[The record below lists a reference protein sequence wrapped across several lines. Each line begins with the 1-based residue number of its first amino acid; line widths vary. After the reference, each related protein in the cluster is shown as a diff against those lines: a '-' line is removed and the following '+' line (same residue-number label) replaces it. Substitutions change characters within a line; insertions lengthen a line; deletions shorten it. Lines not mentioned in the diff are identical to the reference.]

1 MVSLL
6 EMLERMA
13 KTSSGGSSLGSSIGK
28 YLSDTPSTVTVN
40 PMMDAGYEAT
50 GGMLPAGEVSP
61 MIDVGYEATGAMA
74 PRMYDRMAGMSA
86 AEREMY
92 GEADGITTD
101 LGEAHDISIT
111 GGSEAGYKNN
121 IGSFLSN
128 LATSG
133 LGSGKGPV
141 PVEPVQG
148 SPSPELKIP
157 QSIKGFRPTESPYGI
172 PSELG
177 TQAEIQAE
185 IARRIAKQLE
195 NTIVKRPYLN
205 FQGLI

>member
-1 MVSLL
+1 MGKLL
-6 EMLERMA
+6 AQLERM
-13 KTSSGGSSLGSSIGK
+13 GSSE
-28 YLSDTPSTVTVN
+28 YYRDTPSTVTVN

-74 PRMYDRMAGMSA
+74 PRMYDPMAGMSA

-101 LGEAHDISIT
+101 LGEAHDITIT
-111 GGSEAGYKNN
+111 GGSEAGVKKD
-121 IGSFLSN
+121 IGSFLNN

-133 LGSGKGPV
+133 IGKGPE
-141 PVEPVQG
+141 PVEPITG
-148 SPSPELKIP
+148 RRPPTLSIP
-157 QSIKGFRPTESPYGI
+157 QGTRGFRPTQSPYGI
-172 PSELG
+172 PTELG

-185 IARRIAKQLE
+185 IAKRIAKQLE

>member
-74 PRMYDRMAGMSA
+74 PRMYDPMAGMSA

-101 LGEAHDISIT
+101 LGEESSISIT
-111 GGSEAGYKNN
+111 GGSEAGYKKD
-121 IGSFLSN
+121 IGSFLNN

-148 SPSPELKIP
+148 RLPPMPGVPTGRSSY
-157 QSIKGFRPTESPYGI
+157 RPTESPYGI
-172 PSELG
+172 PTELS

>member
-61 MIDVGYEATGAMA
+61 MVDVGYEATGAMS
-74 PRMYDRMAGMSA
+74 PRMYDPMAGMSA
-86 AEREMY
+86 EEREMY

-101 LGEAHDISIT
+101 LGEAHDITIT
-111 GGSEAGYKNN
+111 GGSEAGYKKD
-121 IGSFLSN
+121 IGSFLKN

-133 LGSGKGPV
+133 IGKGPE
-141 PVEPVQG
+141 PVEPVRG
-148 SPSPELKIP
+148 SPPPMPGVPTGRS
-157 QSIKGFRPTESPYGI
+157 SYRPTQSPYGI
-172 PSELG
+172 PTELG

>member
-1 MVSLL
+1 MGKLL
-6 EMLERMA
+6 AQLERM
-13 KTSSGGSSLGSSIGK
+13 GSSE
-28 YLSDTPSTVTVN
+28 YYRDTPSTVTVN
-40 PMMDAGYEAT
+40 PMPDAGYEAT
-50 GGMLPAGEVSP
+50 GVMLPAGEVSP

-74 PRMYDRMAGMSA
+74 PPMYDPMAGMSA

-101 LGEAHDISIT
+101 LGEAHDITIT
-111 GGSEAGYKNN
+111 GGSESGIQKD

-128 LATSG
+128 LAKG
-133 LGSGKGPV
+133 GSGKGPV

-148 SPSPELKIP
+148 RPPPRLSIP
-157 QSIKGFRPTESPYGI
+157 QSIKGFRPTQSPYGI
-172 PSELG
+172 PTELG
-177 TQAEIQAE
+177 TQAEIQQE

>member
-1 MVSLL
+1 MGKILAQ
-6 EMLERMA
+6 LERMA
-13 KTSSGGSSLGSSIGK
+13 SSE
-28 YLSDTPSTVTVN
+28 YYRDTPSTVTVN

-74 PRMYDRMAGMSA
+74 PRMYDPMAGMSA

-101 LGEAHDISIT
+101 LGEESSISIT
-111 GGSEAGYKNN
+111 GGSEAGYKKD
-121 IGSFLSN
+121 IDSFLNN
-128 LATSG
+128 LAKNGTG
-133 LGSGKGPV
+133 EGPV
-141 PVEPVQG
+141 PVKPITG
-148 SPSPELKIP
+148 SRPPMPGIP
-157 QSIKGFRPTESPYGI
+157 TGRSSYRPTESPYGI
-172 PSELG
+172 PTELG
-177 TQAEIQAE
+177 TQAEIQQE

>member
-1 MVSLL
+1 MGKLL
-6 EMLERMA
+6 AQLERM
-13 KTSSGGSSLGSSIGK
+13 GSSE
-28 YLSDTPSTVTVN
+28 YYRDTPSTVTVN

-74 PRMYDRMAGMSA
+74 PRMYDPMAGMSA

-92 GEADGITTD
+92 GEAGGITTD
-101 LGEAHDISIT
+101 LGEESSISIT
-111 GGSEAGYKNN
+111 GGSEAGIKKD
-121 IGSFLSN
+121 IGSFLNN

-133 LGSGKGPV
+133 IGEGPV
-141 PVEPVQG
+141 PVEPITG
-148 SPSPELKIP
+148 SRPPMP
-157 QSIKGFRPTESPYGI
+157 GVPKGRSSYRATQSPYGI
-172 PSELG
+172 PTELG

-185 IARRIAKQLE
+185 IAKRIAKQLE

>member
-1 MVSLL
+1 MGKLL
-6 EMLERMA
+6 AQLERM
-13 KTSSGGSSLGSSIGK
+13 GSSEYYK
-28 YLSDTPSTVTVN
+28 DTPSTVTVN

-61 MIDVGYEATGAMA
+61 MIDVGYEATGGMA
-74 PRMYDRMAGMSA
+74 PRMYDPMAGMSA

-101 LGEAHDISIT
+101 LGEESSISIT
-111 GGSEAGYKNN
+111 GGSESGVKKD
-121 IGSFLSN
+121 IGSFLNN

-148 SPSPELKIP
+148 RLPPMPGVPTGRSSY
-157 QSIKGFRPTESPYGI
+157 RPTQSPYGI
-172 PSELG
+172 PTELG
-177 TQAEIQAE
+177 TQAEIQQE
-185 IARRIAKQLE
+185 VARRIAKQLE

>member
-1 MVSLL
+1 MASLL

-13 KTSSGGSSLGSSIGK
+13 RSE
-28 YLSDTPSTVTVN
+28 YYRDTPSTVTVN

-74 PRMYDRMAGMSA
+74 PRMYDPMAGMSA

-92 GEADGITTD
+92 GEAGGITTD
-101 LGEAHDISIT
+101 LGEESSISIT
-111 GGSEAGYKNN
+111 GGSEAGYKKD
-121 IGSFLSN
+121 IGSFLNN
-128 LATSG
+128 LA
-133 LGSGKGPV
+133 KGGIGEGP
-141 PVEPVQG
+141 EPVDPIMG
-148 SPSPELKIP
+148 RLPPMPGIP
-157 QSIKGFRPTESPYGI
+157 RGRSSYRPTKSPYGI
-172 PSELG
+172 PTELG
-177 TQAEIQAE
+177 TQAEIQQE
-185 IARRIAKQLE
+185 VARRIAKQLE

>member
-74 PRMYDRMAGMSA
+74 PRMYDPMAGMSA

-111 GGSEAGYKNN
+111 GGSEADYKKD
-121 IGSFLSN
+121 IGSFLNN
-128 LATSG
+128 LAKGG
-133 LGSGKGPV
+133 LGKGPV
-141 PVEPVQG
+141 PVEPVRG
-148 SPSPELKIP
+148 NPPPELRIP

-172 PSELG
+172 PTELG

>member
-1 MVSLL
+1 MGKLL
-6 EMLERMA
+6 AQLEQMA
-13 KTSSGGSSLGSSIGK
+13 SSSSGGSSLGSSIGK

>member
-1 MVSLL
+1 MGKILAQ
-6 EMLERMA
+6 LERM
-13 KTSSGGSSLGSSIGK
+13 GSSE
-28 YLSDTPSTVTVN
+28 YYRDTPSTVTVN

-74 PRMYDRMAGMSA
+74 PRMYDPMAGMSA

-101 LGEAHDISIT
+101 LGEESSISIT
-111 GGSEAGYKNN
+111 GGSEAGYKKD
-121 IGSFLSN
+121 IGSFLNN
-128 LATSG
+128 LAKG
-133 LGSGKGPV
+133 GSGKGPV
-141 PVEPVQG
+141 PVEPIQG
-148 SPSPELKIP
+148 RLPPTLSIP
-157 QSIKGFRPTESPYGI
+157 KSIKGFRPTESPYGI
-172 PSELG
+172 PTELG
-177 TQAEIQAE
+177 TQAEIQQE
-185 IARRIAKQLE
+185 VARRIAKQLE